1 MKASWL
7 MIFMLALILSGCT
20 GNDPLEDDLRNKT
33 NELSGVWVWV
43 NTKYPTPFGAIVVST
58 LDAGVIYKVVFSGT
72 QAEVFRQ
79 NYLVQKF
86 TFEVIRKSDG
96 RYSLD
101 IINKEEVEYSSI
113 DMLGGNITLD
123 DNELTLSYDTRT
135 FRSDMLLNKLEIFN

>member
-7 MIFMLALILSGCT
+7 MIFLLALALSGCT

-58 LDAGVIYKVVFSGT
+58 LDAGVIYKVVFSGA

-86 TFEVIRKSDG
+86 TFEVKRKSDG
-96 RYSLD
+96 TYSLD
-101 IINKEEVEYSSI
+101 ILDKEEVEYSSI
-113 DMLGGNITLD
+113 DMLGGNIQLN